1 MALDH
6 IIDGIVREYRMYYP
20 YRAVKDMDMAPMIKC
35 GAMII
40 GDLDIRYPGYGMSAV
55 KTILDHSRPEYLW
68 SQTPAD
74 EISYAVSQVRSKLF
88 NDTDFREQVLS
99 AYESQVKPSID
110 RFRAYERQLRE
121 LYTDPFISSMSDWK
135 YVAKIYS
142 QYRQSDKDEM
152 DRLYLLGDMPLEF
165 ISMIDAIDSMER
177 RYVDLI
183 GQDLKDVPK
192 SVYERLGIKD
202 AGLGSDK
209 YGILFPYL
217 YMVKH
222 LQTLSDQNY
231 FGNLN

>member
-1 MALDH
+1 MTLDYT
-6 IIDGIVREYRMYYP
+6 IDGIVNEYRMYYP
-20 YRAVKDMDMAPMIKC
+20 YRAVKDTDMAPMIKC

-40 GDLDIRYPGYGMSAV
+40 GDLDIRYPGYGMSVV
-55 KTILDHSRPEYLW
+55 KAILEHSRPEYLW
-68 SQTPAD
+68 TQTPTN

-88 NDTDFREQVLS
+88 SDTDFREQVLS

-135 YVAKIYS
+135 YVANIYS
-142 QYRQSDKDEM
+142 QYRQLDEM
-152 DRLYLLGDMPLEF
+152 DKSFLLADMPVEF
-165 ISMIDAIDSMER
+165 ASLIDSIDSMES
-177 RYVDLI
+177 RYGDLI

-192 SVYERLGIKD
+192 SVYEQLGMKD
-202 AGLGSDK
+202 SELDSGK

-231 FGNLN
+231 FGNLD